1 MSNSLSCL
9 WRYLSSFSCLCCFF
23 FFSNSPLL
31 PSFLLSVLHPHQAI
45 MWAASVL
52 FSVLKELCM
61 RAHDSPASCSMLYR
75 LFCLSQLLTQLHD
88 GPPGMFLGGL
98 VPGYRVGVRE
108 RSQAFRGEQL
118 GRQAGGERTREWTW
132 MSGTD
137 GCAFGHVLPTPKPCT
152 LFTLTLH
159 LRLKTPSSAP
169 SPLGLPIQLAPGPSA
184 PMPHRCIRSPS
195 PNVNS

>member
-1 MSNSLSCL
+1 MEILKQFLLFVFLLLLFQFAS
-9 WRYLSSFSCLCCFF
+9 
-23 FFSNSPLL
+23 L

-61 RAHDSPASCSMLYR
+61 RARDSQASCSMLYR

-88 GPPGMFLGGL
+88 GPPWMFLGGL

-108 RSQAFRGEQL
+108 HSQAFRGEHL

-152 LFTLTLH
+152 LITLTLYLSLLQALLP
-159 LRLKTPSSAP
+159 LRLACPSSW
-169 SPLGLPIQLAPGPSA
+169 LLVLLPQCPTGASDPQVQ
-184 PMPHRCIRSPS
+184 M
-195 PNVNS
+195 